1 MIGSFKHVLE
11 SGNWAD
17 MEHMFV
23 RTREGVVIPACLWLL
38 LHRSFVGTKST
49 QCSFLIDCG
58 KVLMGVPGIR
68 QLWAICKLLIL
79 AMDFCL
85 LKFDF

>member
-38 LHRSFVGTKST
+38 LRMCICGHKEYSVFISHRLREGSHGCARYKAIVGHLQVTY
-49 QCSFLIDCG
+49 IG
-58 KVLMGVPGIR
+58 HG
-68 QLWAICKLLIL
+68 LLF
-79 AMDFCL
+79 AEV
-85 LKFDF
+85 